1 MEQAAARA
9 RTRLSAA
16 AREAA
21 VAAARGLR
29 GERLVAYA
37 LGAGSGENR
46 SRRDVRATDERLRL
60 TARESTVAELVAE
73 GLTNRQIAERLGL
86 SIHTVATHLDK
97 IRDKLGLR
105 SRTQIALW
113 AAARTEGGC
122 TARQ

>member
-16 AREAA
+16 AQEVA
-21 VAAARGLR
+21 VAGARGLR

-37 LGAGSGENR
+37 LGAGSGEDR
-46 SRRDVRATDERLRL
+46 AGRDVRVDDRLRL
-60 TARESTVAELVAE
+60 TARESMVVELVAE
-73 GLTNRQIAERLGL
+73 GLTNRQIADRLGL

-113 AAARTEGGC
+113 AAGRTEGVR
-122 TARQ
+122 TARW